1 MQNNQLETIRRRF
14 EALHPVPYHFEYLPE
29 SQLYKPKKLFF
40 VYSYNELNLYN
51 GMWQGFLSCMS
62 QELEIT
68 EFQDPTFNIARR
80 EIIKD
85 LEAQGYRV
93 KR

>member
-1 MQNNQLETIRRRF
+1 MQNEQLEIIRAKF
-14 EALHPVPYHFEYLPE
+14 ESLHPVPNWVQWCGDDYDYTHYRYEDAAQEY
-29 SQLYKPKKLFF
+29 S
-40 VYSYNELNLYN
+40 N
-51 GMWQGFLSCMS
+51 MWRVWISCMS

-68 EFQDPTFNIARR
+68 GFQDPTFNIARR

-93 KR
+93 KRG